1 MPLNFKKLV
10 AIFASKF
17 FRFSGTIGK
26 CAAKPSRA
34 GGFLPLTAFRLNRAL
49 VMVLEVKN
57 GNQHG
62 STLPPGVQ
70 WCSSQVTCSSLTP
83 WGISVLLIHGSKMY
97 LGPGPNL
104 VMVLEVKNGN
114 QDGSMLPPGVQCWN

>member
-34 GGFLPLTAFRLNRAL
+34 GGFLLLTAFRLNRAL
-49 VMVLEVKN
+49 CRDLASVEELSEAPGDPQLE
-57 GNQHG
+57 
-62 STLPPGVQ
+62 
-70 WCSSQVTCSSLTP
+70 
-83 WGISVLLIHGSKMY
+83 
-97 LGPGPNL
+97 NL
-104 VMVLEVKNGN
+104 VMTEEEQRGFETFTLAYPNARRGKT
-114 QDGSMLPPGVQCWN
+114 SW

>member
-26 CAAKPSRA
+26 CAAKPLRA

-49 VMVLEVKN
+49 N
-57 GNQHG
+57 SRPTFCGDTSSSG
-62 STLPPGVQ
+62 SLLNSRPTFGGDT
-70 WCSSQVTCSSLTP
+70 SSSGSLLNSRPTFGGDTSSS
-83 WGISVLLIHGSKMY
+83 GSLLNSRPTFGGDTSSSGS
-97 LGPGPNL
+97 LLN
-104 VMVLEVKNGN
+104 
-114 QDGSMLPPGVQCWN
+114 

>member
-49 VMVLEVKN
+49 HVMLVRI
-57 GNQHG
+57 Q
-62 STLPPGVQ
+62 
-70 WCSSQVTCSSLTP
+70 
-83 WGISVLLIHGSKMY
+83 SK
-97 LGPGPNL
+97 
-104 VMVLEVKNGN
+104 K
-114 QDGSMLPPGVQCWN
+114 

>member
-49 VMVLEVKN
+49 VAE
-57 GNQHG
+57 
-62 STLPPGVQ
+62 LPSILFSRNFPVFSHKIP
-70 WCSSQVTCSSLTP
+70 CFRVY
-83 WGISVLLIHGSKMY
+83 SVNSDY
-97 LGPGPNL
+97 L
-104 VMVLEVKNGN
+104 
-114 QDGSMLPPGVQCWN
+114 